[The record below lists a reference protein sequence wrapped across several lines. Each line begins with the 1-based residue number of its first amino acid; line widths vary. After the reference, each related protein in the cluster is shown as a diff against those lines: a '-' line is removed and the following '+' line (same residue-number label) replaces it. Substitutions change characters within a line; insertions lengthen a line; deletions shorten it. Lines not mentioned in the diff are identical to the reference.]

1 MGLYQNGL
9 AAHRT
14 FRLQA
19 EGKYGSGG
27 LRDLASFRLTGRY
40 RYNGKMSSNEMRRP
54 DDRAVDALRPVHIET
69 GVLKFAEGSA
79 LITLGNTRVLAAA
92 SVENRVPSFRK
103 ESGEGWMTAEYAM
116 LPRATHT
123 RNQREV
129 AQGKP
134 SGRTAEIQ
142 RLIGRSLRAVID
154 TTAFPDRTVTLDCDV
169 LQADG
174 GTRTAAITGAYV
186 AATMAFARL
195 LLTREITVWPLRDQV
210 AAVSVGL
217 VGGRALL
224 DLEYVEDQ
232 VAEVDMN
239 VVGTAAGMLV
249 EVQGTGERRGFARTE
264 LDTLIDLA
272 FKGMSALMV
281 EQNRALAATLE
292 EVSHVLGKERRR
304 PAAPRDEKDLWGR
317 P

>member
-1 MGLYQNGL
+1 M
-9 AAHRT
+9 T
-14 FRLQA
+14 
-19 EGKYGSGG
+19 GK
-27 LRDLASFRLTGRY
+27 DLL
-40 RYNGKMSSNEMRRP
+40 RP
-54 DDRAVDALRPVHIET
+54 DNRAFDALRPLQIET

-92 SVENRVPSFRK
+92 SVENRVPGFKK
-103 ESGEGWMTAEYAM
+103 ESGEGWLTAEYAM

-142 RLIGRSLRAVID
+142 RLIGRSLRAAID
-154 TTAFPDRTVTLDCDV
+154 TSAFPERTVTLDCDV

-174 GTRTAAITGAYV
+174 GTRTAAITAAYV
-186 AATMAFARL
+186 AAAMAFARL
-195 LLTREITVWPLRDQV
+195 LLTREITTWPLRDQV

-217 VGGRALL
+217 VAGHAIL

-239 VVGTAAGMLV
+239 VVGTGAGNLI
-249 EVQGTGERRGFARTE
+249 EVQGTGERRGFSRGEMDA
-264 LDTLIDLA
+264 LIDLA
-272 FKGMSALMV
+272 FGGLRELMAA
-281 EQNRALAATLE
+281 QNAALASTLE
-292 EVSHVLGKERRR
+292 EVAQVLGKDRRR
-304 PAAPRDEKDLWGR
+304 SATPRDEKDLWGR

>member
-1 MGLYQNGL
+1 MTPQDP
-9 AAHRT
+9 
-14 FRLQA
+14 
-19 EGKYGSGG
+19 K
-27 LRDLASFRLTGRY
+27 
-40 RYNGKMSSNEMRRP
+40 RP
-54 DDRAVDALRPVHIET
+54 DDRAFDALRTVQIET

-79 LITLGNTRVLAAA
+79 LISLGNTRVLAAA
-92 SVENRVPSFRK
+92 SVENRVPFFKK
-103 ESGEGWMTAEYAM
+103 ESGEGWLTAEYAM

-129 AQGKP
+129 TQGKP

-142 RLIGRSLRAVID
+142 RLIGRSLRAAID
-154 TTAFPDRTVTLDCDV
+154 TAAFPDRTVTLDCDV

-174 GTRTAAITGAYV
+174 GTRTAAITAAYV

-195 LLTREITVWPLRDQV
+195 LLTREVSTWPVRDQV

-217 VGGRALL
+217 VAGQPVL

-239 VVGTAAGMLV
+239 VVGTASGALV
-249 EVQGTGERRGFARTE
+249 EVQGTGERRGFSRLEMDA
-264 LDTLIDLA
+264 LIDLA
-272 FKGMSALMV
+272 FKGMGELMAA
-281 EQNRALAATLE
+281 QNAALAATLE
-292 EVSHVLGKERRR
+292 EVAHVLGKDRRR

>member
-1 MGLYQNGL
+1 RP
-9 AAHRT
+9 H
-14 FRLQA
+14 
-19 EGKYGSGG
+19 
-27 LRDLASFRLTGRY
+27 GR
-40 RYNGKMSSNEMRRP
+40 P
-54 DDRAVDALRPVHIET
+54 ADALRPVRIET

-79 LITLGNTRVLAAA
+79 LIELGDTRVLVAA
-92 SVENRVPSFRK
+92 SVDNRVPPFKK
-103 ESGEGWMTAEYAM
+103 ESGEGWLTAEYSM

-123 RNQREV
+123 RSVREV
-129 AQGKP
+129 SQGKP

-154 TTAFPDRTVTLDCDV
+154 LSRMPERTLTLDCDV

-186 AATMAFARL
+186 AAALALSRL
-195 LLTREITVWPLRDQV
+195 LLTGDIQAWPLTEQL

-217 VGGRALL
+217 VGGVPLL

-239 VVGTAAGMLV
+239 VVATAGGSLV
-249 EVQGTGERRGFARTE
+249 EIQGTGERRGFRREEMDAMV
-264 LDTLIDLA
+264 DLA
-272 FKGMSALMV
+272 FQGIARLNAM
-281 EQNRALAATLE
+281 QNEVLGSTLE
-292 EVSHVLGKERRR
+292 EVAAVLAKGKRRQ
-304 PAAPRDEKDLWGR
+304 APPKNEKDLWGR